1 MLTMKL
7 NKEDMYKS
15 KPSSKGPCGYNQEQ
29 ILAYATGKPIR
40 GLILLVSQ
48 K

>member
-1 MLTMKL
+1 MKL
-7 NKEDMYKS
+7 NNENIFKR

-29 ILAYATGKPIR
+29 TLAYATEKPIR
-40 GLILLVSQ
+40 GLILLVLQ

>member
-7 NKEDMYKS
+7 NNEDMFKS

-40 GLILLVSQ
+40 DLILLVLQ